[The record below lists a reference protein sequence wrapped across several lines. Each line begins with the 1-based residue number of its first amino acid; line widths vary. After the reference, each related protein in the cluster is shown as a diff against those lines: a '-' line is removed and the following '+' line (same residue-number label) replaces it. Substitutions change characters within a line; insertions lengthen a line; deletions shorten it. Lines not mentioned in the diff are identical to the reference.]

1 MKLVLTSSNP
11 LFVEVLSAALEK
23 HEDYEVSVCTPDEF
37 VPVLARTLPDVVV
50 VDKSVCQER
59 YEAIMA
65 ATRAQSSS
73 RVILLSLE
81 ENEIAVLNSHKEV
94 IYHTE
99 DLCKIL
105 RGESVAR

>member
-11 LFVEVLSAALEK
+11 LFAEVLSAALEK
-23 HEDYEVSVCTPDEF
+23 HEDYQVSACTPDEF
-37 VPVLARTLPDVVV
+37 EGVLAHISPDVVV

-65 ATRAQSSS
+65 AARGRLSS

-81 ENEIAVLNSHKEV
+81 ENEIAVLNSHKEI
-94 IYHTE
+94 IYHAE

-105 RGESVAR
+105 SGESVGR